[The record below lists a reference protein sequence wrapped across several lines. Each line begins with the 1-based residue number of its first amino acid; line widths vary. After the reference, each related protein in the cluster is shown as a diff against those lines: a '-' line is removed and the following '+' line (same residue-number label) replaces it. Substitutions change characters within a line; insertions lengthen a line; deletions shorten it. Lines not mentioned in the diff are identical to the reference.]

1 MESNLDQKNIQPYPV
16 IESSPSPI
24 PSESSISS
32 NFSIKSIESDDN
44 NFKFDTD
51 INVNKDTDDVIGDEF
66 NNDIDIDSSNSSND
80 DSEMITKYNNMQQ
93 QILNELRDKVRSA
106 YDSYRLQMDDLN
118 KMYLSSS

>member
-1 MESNLDQKNIQPYPV
+1 
-16 IESSPSPI
+16 
-24 PSESSISS
+24 
-32 NFSIKSIESDDN
+32 
-44 NFKFDTD
+44 
-51 INVNKDTDDVIGDEF
+51 
-66 NNDIDIDSSNSSND
+66 SNSSND